1 MKVDKPLIYK
11 LFTGGVKQLGNP
23 DAEDKLGKPWESG
36 IFKEETENPVFLS
49 KTGFTGDDVADKK
62 NHGGPEK
69 AAFAYA
75 ARHYED
81 WQRELEA
88 DIHVGGN
95 GENLSVVNMDES
107 TVCIGD
113 TYRVGG
119 ALIQVS
125 QPRRPCWK
133 PARRHKILD
142 LALRIQKTGRTGWY
156 FRVLEEGQVKAGD
169 VFERISRPHPG
180 WTIQACN
187 EVMYEQKDN
196 MSLARSLASCELLA
210 ENWKNTL
217 NKRLIGKEG
226 GIDKRVYGPNR

>member
-1 MKVDKPLIYK
+1 MEMEKPCIDK

-23 DAEDKLGKPWESG
+23 NAENKLERPWKSG
-36 IFKEETENPVFLS
+36 IFKKETEKAVFLS

-75 ARHYED
+75 AKHYAHWRH
-81 WQRELEA
+81 ELGI
-88 DIHVGGN
+88 DIAPGGN
-95 GENLSVVNMDES
+95 GENLSVTEMDEAS
-107 TVCIGD
+107 VCIGD
-113 TYRVGG
+113 TYHVGE
-119 ALIQVS
+119 ALVQVS

-133 PARRHKILD
+133 PARRHGILD

-156 FRVLEEGQVKAGD
+156 FRVLEEGSVKAGD
-169 VFERISRPHPG
+169 GFHLTSRPYPE
-180 WTIQACN
+180 WTVRTAN

-196 MSLARSLASCELLA
+196 MSLTESLASCELLA
-210 ENWKNTL
+210 DNWKNTL